1 MAGPDAERR
10 NPMDRIVEYYFNPS
24 VIALAFPDVLAGFR
38 VTVVVSLLIIVF
50 GVGAGLALALLRSA
64 NVRSLNALIIVYV
77 DVLRTLPQLV
87 VITFIYFGL
96 PYIGLTLTPFVTTV
110 LSLAMVL
117 SAFST
122 EIFWSAIM
130 AVPRGQ
136 WDAASALGF
145 GRVRTLLEIVLPQA
159 IRLAVPM
166 LTNRAIS
173 ISKGTALGTAV
184 SLPETL
190 GQAQSVTAIVANPS
204 PLTLAAVFYVMF
216 FLPLVIAS
224 RWLEHRSARGR

>member
-1 MAGPDAERR
+1 
-10 NPMDRIVEYYFNPS
+10 MDRILEYYFNPK
-24 VIALAFPDVLAGFR
+24 ILAMALPDVLAGFR
-38 VTVVVSLLIIVF
+38 VTVVVSLLVIAV
-50 GVGAGLALALLRSA
+50 GVLSGLLLALVRCA
-64 NVRSLNALIIVYV
+64 NIKPLNAVIVVYV
-77 DVLRTLPQLV
+77 DILRTLPQLV
-87 VITFIYFGL
+87 VIVFIYFGL
-96 PYIGLTLTPFVTTV
+96 PYLGLTLSPFVTTV
-110 LSLAMVL
+110 LSLGMVL

-145 GRVRTLLEIVLPQA
+145 GRARTLVSIILPQA
-159 IRLAVPM
+159 IRLAVPL

-204 PLTLAAVFYVMF
+204 PLTLAAAFYLLF
-216 FLPLVIAS
+216 FLPLVVAS
-224 RWLEHRSARGR
+224 RWLEHRHSRGR

>member
-1 MAGPDAERR
+1 
-10 NPMDRIVEYYFNPS
+10 
-24 VIALAFPDVLAGFR
+24 
-38 VTVVVSLLIIVF
+38 
-50 GVGAGLALALLRSA
+50 
-64 NVRSLNALIIVYV
+64 
-77 DVLRTLPQLV
+77 
-87 VITFIYFGL
+87 
-96 PYIGLTLTPFVTTV
+96 LTLSPFVTTV

-122 EIFWSAIM
+122 EIYWSAIM
-130 AVPRGQ
+130 PVPRGQ

-145 GRVRTLLEIVLPQA
+145 SRARTLLQIILPQA
-159 IRLAVPM
+159 IRLAVPL

-204 PLTLAAVFYVMF
+204 PLTLAAAFYLTF
-216 FLPLVIAS
+216 FVPLVIAS
-224 RWLEHRSARGR
+224 RWIERSHSRRR

>member
-1 MAGPDAERR
+1 
-10 NPMDRIVEYYFNPS
+10 MDRLFEYYFNPK
-24 VIALAFPDVLAGFR
+24 VIALAFPEVLAGFR
-38 VTVVVSLLIIVF
+38 VTVAVALLVILLGI
-50 GVGAGLALALLRSA
+50 ATGLVLALLRCA
-64 NVRSLNALIIVYV
+64 NLRLLNALIVVYV

-87 VITFIYFGL
+87 IIVFIYFGL
-96 PYIGLTLTPFVTTV
+96 PYVGLTLSPFATTV

-117 SAFST
+117 SAFSS

-136 WDAASALGF
+136 WDAAIALGF
-145 GRVRTLLEIVLPQA
+145 GPVRTLLQIILPQA
-159 IRLAVPM
+159 VRLSVPL

-190 GQAQSVTAIVANPS
+190 GQAQSVTALVANPS
-204 PLTLAAVFYVMF
+204 PLTLAAAFYLLF
-216 FLPLVIAS
+216 FLPLVVVS
-224 RWLEHRSARGR
+224 RFIEQRSARGR